1 MKILEIIW
9 ASLLVIL
16 CLGLA
21 IWQVSINSPAF
32 PVCFIFVM
40 CFMAIILL
48 CHVLKEFYEEKK
60 QKKVNN

>member
-9 ASLLVIL
+9 AVLLVIL
-16 CLGLA
+16 SLGLT
-21 IWQVSINSPAF
+21 IWQVSINAPAF
-32 PVCFIFVM
+32 PICFFFVM

-60 QKKVNN
+60 QKK